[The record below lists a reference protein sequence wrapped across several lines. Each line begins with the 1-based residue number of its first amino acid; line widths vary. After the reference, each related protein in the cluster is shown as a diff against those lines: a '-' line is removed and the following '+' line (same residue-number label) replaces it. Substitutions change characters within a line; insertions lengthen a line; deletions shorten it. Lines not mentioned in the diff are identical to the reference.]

1 MSNHLHKEQQFVK
14 HLQLSDWMLDAR
26 DTGNVIHFIQE
37 AYRMEEQWVISL
49 SMRRI
54 YRKQYPNVTLFHEYS
69 RTRT

>member
-37 AYRMEEQWVISL
+37 AYRMEEQ
-49 SMRRI
+49 
-54 YRKQYPNVTLFHEYS
+54 
-69 RTRT
+69 